1 MSRHQGGLR
10 HPPEPNLQ
18 YSTVLASV
26 YRHQG
31 GLGHPP
37 EPHLGTL
44 LLNLGQ
50 SRNQGGQGSIVL
62 GLKMSEIIMGLFKHY
77 VILIAL
83 PIGKKVLKMD
93 DSPE

>member
-1 MSRHQGGLR
+1 M
-10 HPPEPNLQ
+10 
-18 YSTVLASV
+18 T
-26 YRHQG
+26 RHQG

-44 LLNLGQ
+44 LLNPGQ
-50 SRNQGGQGSIVL
+50 SRDQGGQGSIVL